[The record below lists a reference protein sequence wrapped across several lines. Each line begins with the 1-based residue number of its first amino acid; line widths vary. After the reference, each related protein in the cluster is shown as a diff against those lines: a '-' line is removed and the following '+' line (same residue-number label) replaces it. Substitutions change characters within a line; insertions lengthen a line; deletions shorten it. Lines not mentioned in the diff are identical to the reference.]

1 MAVNKEFSFCHW
13 ASWRRQRGRGLPHNS
28 RKHEMVISLNNH
40 DVPAYKK
47 LLNHWNSPFE
57 DWYESEPARPRS
69 AGGLMAGLVSS
80 VCTNEWM
87 EERRWADGWAGI
99 ECLYKWMD
107 GGDNGGAC
115 LEPVGALWQCHISSS
130 GSPAHTQP
138 STIHHTD
145 HTQHCTA
152 GRDVKKYLLCEF

>member
-1 MAVNKEFSFCHW
+1 MKFPVRRLIWEW
-13 ASWRRQRGRGLPHNS
+13 AS
-28 RKHEMVISLNNH
+28 
-40 DVPAYKK
+40 
-47 LLNHWNSPFE
+47 
-57 DWYESEPARPRS
+57 S
-69 AGGLMAGLVSS
+69 AK
-80 VCTNEWM
+80 
-87 EERRWADGWAGI
+87 ERRWADGWAGI

-145 HTQHCTA
+145 HTQHCTK
-152 GRDVKKYLLCEF
+152 GRDVKKISFMWILDLRYGDWYDILSLSVSRSWRKLGVSFSPSSRLVMVGLYSLPTQAALTGQCFF